1 MRAGEQAPLDRDTSP
16 LDRLDAGF
24 GRFLIAIALVGLGA
38 ALFAVAFRR
47 ALAWWYDTAFHASN
61 VVDAIAGLPPWLR
74 FVVPLAGGLTA
85 GAISWLRSSRG
96 QNVSN
101 VMEAI
106 ALGHVRLSLR
116 ATLSRVAAS
125 WAAIGGGLSIGR
137 EGPLIEFGGSLGA
150 SIGRALTSDRRTR
163 VLIAAGT
170 AAGFAAAYNTPLAA
184 VLFVLETMAG
194 VAALEVVLPVM
205 GATALA
211 TVLTRA
217 LVGGGPIYGQRE
229 FAFGQPIELL
239 TYGALG
245 LIAALAA
252 IGFKGVL
259 TVGERLFER
268 SAIPQPAR
276 SAIGGAIVGALAMWL
291 PAVAGNGYEP
301 LNTVLNQPLPIAFI
315 ATLVLVKVIATSAS
329 VGSGIPGGIFTPM
342 LLVGGAVGTLWAH
355 AVAAIGGPPIA
366 NEGSY
371 ALVGMAATAAA
382 STYAPLTAAVMIFEV
397 SGDYPIV
404 IPLILATSL
413 AVAASRAFRSD
424 SVYNSELRRRGLGWV
439 MTLDGRRVENPG
451 TGTVEPQNPEPR
463 TRNPEP
469 RNPEPH

>member
-1 MRAGEQAPLDRDTSP
+1 MAAGGAPLDRDTTP
-16 LDRLDAGF
+16 FDRLDTGF
-24 GRFLIAIALVGLGA
+24 GRFLAGIALVGLGA
-38 ALFAVAFRR
+38 AIFAVAFRR
-47 ALAWWYDTAFHASN
+47 ALAWWYAIAFNASN
-61 VVDAIAGLPPWLR
+61 VVDAIAGLPWWLR
-74 FVVPLAGGLTA
+74 LVVPLAGGLAA
-85 GAISWLRSSRG
+85 GLISARRASRG

-106 ALGHVRLSLR
+106 ALGNVRLSLR

-125 WAAIGGGLSIGR
+125 WAAIGAGLSIGR

-150 SIGRALTSDRRTR
+150 SIGRVLTTTDRRTR

-229 FAFGQPIELL
+229 FTFGQPIELL

-245 LIAALAA
+245 LIAAAAA

-259 TVGERLFER
+259 TAGERLFER

-276 SAIGGAIVGALAMWL
+276 SAIGGLIVGALAVWV

-301 LNTVLNQPLPIAFI
+301 LNGVLNQPLPVVFI
-315 ATLVLVKVIATSAS
+315 ATLVLVKVIGTSAS

-342 LLVGGAVGTLWAH
+342 LLVGGATGTLWAH
-355 AVAAIGGPPIA
+355 AIAAIGGPPIA

-413 AVAASRAFRSD
+413 AVATSRAFRSD

-451 TGTVEPQNPEPR
+451 TRTENPEPR
-463 TRNPEP
+463 TQNAD
-469 RNPEPH
+469 